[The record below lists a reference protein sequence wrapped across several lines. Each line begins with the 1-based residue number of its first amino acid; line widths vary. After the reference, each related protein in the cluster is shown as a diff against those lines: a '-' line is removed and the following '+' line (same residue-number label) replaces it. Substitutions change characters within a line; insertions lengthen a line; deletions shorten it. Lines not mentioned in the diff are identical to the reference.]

1 LKTLIIAPHADDEI
15 LGCGGLILKRLSENN
30 KVGWLLMTTPKITS
44 EFDQKKFKE
53 RKQAIDIVRNEI
65 GIKESD
71 FYQLNFL
78 PAALDEYPTEKLIK
92 SVKYVLDRFTPNE
105 ILVPH
110 YGDIHSDH
118 RITFNVVMSAA
129 KSFRSQFVK
138 RIMSY
143 ETISETDFNI
153 EKYNMFIP
161 NYFENIS
168 EFFHEKNK
176 ILNFYKNE
184 IKEHPFPRSQENLK
198 ALAIRRGSQSG
209 FKFAEAF
216 MLLKQISD

>member
-1 LKTLIIAPHADDEI
+1 MKTLIILQYADDEI

-92 SVKYVLDRFTPNE
+92 SVK
-105 ILVPH
+105 
-110 YGDIHSDH
+110 
-118 RITFNVVMSAA
+118 
-129 KSFRSQFVK
+129 
-138 RIMSY
+138 
-143 ETISETDFNI
+143 
-153 EKYNMFIP
+153 
-161 NYFENIS
+161 
-168 EFFHEKNK
+168 
-176 ILNFYKNE
+176 
-184 IKEHPFPRSQENLK
+184 
-198 ALAIRRGSQSG
+198 
-209 FKFAEAF
+209 
-216 MLLKQISD
+216 